1 MIMIDLPAPTISPR
15 AIPKSLRDI
24 PAYVLNTSGAPLPN
38 ANKVTAMIN
47 RLTNRALSIRID
59 RLNHVAGYLVN
70 PLDRGRRNLLAYQ
83 RRDLVKTFLDLAN

>member
-1 MIMIDLPAPTISPR
+1 MAR
-15 AIPKSLRDI
+15 AMASSTDAKQFP
-24 PAYVLNTSGAPLPN
+24 PN

-83 RRDLVKTFLDLAN
+83 R